1 MRPPDIGCSVLSAT
15 IPVLASLDLDETA
28 AFYEE
33 RLGFQP
39 RLHAD
44 DYLIVERDG
53 CEIHFWRCTERHIA
67 ENTSCYLR
75 GDTAALHADF
85 TRRGLTLAAPAT
97 RPWGMRELYVVD
109 PHGNLLKI
117 GEPV

>member
-1 MRPPDIGCSVLSAT
+1 VLSAA
-15 IPVLASLDLDETA
+15 IPVLASLDLNETA
-28 AFYEE
+28 AFYED
-33 RLGFQP
+33 RLGF
-39 RLHAD
+39 RLRLRAD
-44 DYLIVERDG
+44 DYLIVEREG
-53 CEIHFWRCTERHIA
+53 CEIHFWLCADRHVA
-67 ENTSCYLR
+67 EHTSCYLR

-85 TRRGLTLAAPAT
+85 ARRGLPLDLPVT

>member
-1 MRPPDIGCSVLSAT
+1 MSMLSAT

-28 AFYEE
+28 AFYTE

-39 RLHAD
+39 RLRAD
-44 DYLIVERDG
+44 NYLIVEREG
-53 CEIHFWRCTERHIA
+53 CEIHFWLCTERHIA

-75 GDTAALHADF
+75 GDPIALHADF
-85 TRRGLTLAAPAT
+85 ARRGLNLDSPVV
-97 RPWGMRELYVVD
+97 RPWGMRELCVID

-117 GEPV
+117 GEAV

>member
-1 MRPPDIGCSVLSAT
+1 MLRAT
-15 IPVLASLDLDETA
+15 IPVLASLDLNETA

-39 RLHAD
+39 RLQAD
-44 DYLIVERDG
+44 DCLIVERKG
-53 CEIHFWRCTERHIA
+53 CEIHFWHCTERHIS

-75 GDTAALHADF
+75 GDTAASHADF
-85 TRRGLTLAAPAT
+85 TRRGLVLDLPVA
-97 RPWGMRELYVVD
+97 RNWGMRELYVVD